1 MEAFTGMG
9 ISRVRVELKASGYGD
24 GFDGVD
30 GRDMVVSMSNTYI
43 KLYLPFVSSM
53 NLPQVGALFA
63 ARRRLLGISEADL
76 AAGCDIGIDLL
87 RRLERGQYVPSPS
100 QAYSLA
106 HALHF
111 DTQDVCTWAVKALFQ
126 HPQYLVEVA
135 MRFPEETPATA
146 QEGGEPCRSRRLFL
160 RRSKK

>member
-1 MEAFTGMG
+1 
-9 ISRVRVELKASGYGD
+9 
-24 GFDGVD
+24 
-30 GRDMVVSMSNTYI
+30 MVVSMSNTYM

-63 ARRRLLGISEADL
+63 ARRRLLGISEAGL
-76 AAGCDIGIDLL
+76 AALCDLSVVL
-87 RRLERGQYVPSPS
+87 VRRLESGQYVPSPS
-100 QAYSLA
+100 QACSLA
-106 HALHF
+106 RILRF
-111 DTQDVCTWAVKALFQ
+111 DSNAVCTWALKALFQ

-135 MRFPEETPATA
+135 TRFPEETPATA